1 MLTQQM
7 LVEKSGVSAPTIN
20 KYRDKLEKSGLTI
33 EIGKRLFFRQEA
45 VEFIRSLKQK
55 PGRKKRDEN
64 NAS

>member
-20 KYRDKLEKSGLTI
+20 KYMSEIKQAGLTFTV
-33 EIGKRLFFRQEA
+33 GRRTFFLPET

-55 PGRKKRDEN
+55 PGRKKKEETT
-64 NAS
+64 